1 MTDTTTS
8 RSPGNTDHQ
17 DLPTT
22 PLYYGGRE
30 HQSEATL
37 TVVNPAKPS
46 EVVGQAA
53 AATRDQALAA
63 VAAAKD
69 AFPAWA
75 ALSPTERAEALTT
88 AAAAIMEGSE
98 REAAILSSENGKV
111 VGESTFDLM
120 GLVQRF
126 ELAIGLAEEVDA
138 VETLPG
144 PPTEVRISHQPMG
157 VVTII
162 VPFNWPIA
170 ILGAS
175 LPYALMAGNTVV
187 VKPPP
192 SCPLATTRAVQRV
205 AERLPA
211 GVLNVVTGA
220 DAEIGE
226 ALVSNEDVAK
236 VCFTGSVGGGKKIMS
251 MAAQTLTNVTLE
263 LGGNDGVLILED
275 AEFTEQ
281 GMDLLFMGI
290 FGTTGQVCMNAKR
303 IYVHSSKRDELVAEL
318 TRRLEGTTLGP
329 ATDAA
334 TTMGPF
340 HQRAQLEYVQA
351 LVQEAKDSGADVRE
365 FGELPG
371 GEWAEG
377 NFMRP
382 SLVLDPDP
390 ALRVVTE
397 EQFGPTIPIITFEDL
412 EDGIR
417 MVNDTQYGLCNSV
430 WTSDEQTA
438 IEIGSRLQAGYV
450 FHNTHGPALLDQRAP
465 FGGIKQSGIGREMGT
480 IGLRNFQE
488 PHALGLLKAGPSS
501 GEADSTPVG

>member
-1 MTDTTTS
+1 MSTVF
-8 RSPGNTDHQ
+8 SPD
-17 DLPTT
+17 
-22 PLYYGGRE
+22 
-30 HQSEATL
+30 SL
-37 TVVNPAKPS
+37 TVVSTPLFYGGAEHRTEARLTITDPAKPS
-46 EVVGQAA
+46 ETVGYAA

-69 AFPAWA
+69 AFPAWSAHTA
-75 ALSPTERAEALTT
+75 AERAEALT
-88 AAAAIMEGSE
+88 AAAARIMEDSE

-120 GLVQRF
+120 GLAQRF

-144 PPTEVRISHQPMG
+144 PPTEVRISHRPMG

-192 SCPLATTRAVQRV
+192 SCPLATTRAVQRL
-205 AERLPA
+205 AEALPP
-211 GVLNVVTGA
+211 GVLNVVTGE
-220 DAEIGE
+220 DAEIGQ

-236 VCFTGSVGGGKKIMS
+236 VCFTGSVRGGKRIMA
-251 MAAQTLTNVTLE
+251 MASESLTNVTLE
-263 LGGNDGVLILED
+263 LGGNDAVLILED
-275 AEFTEQ
+275 AQFTEQ
-281 GMDLLFMGI
+281 GLDLLFMGI
-290 FGTTGQVCMNAKR
+290 FSTTGQVCMNAKR

-318 TRRLEGTTLGP
+318 TRRLEQVKVGP
-329 ATDAA
+329 AEDPA

-340 HQRAQLEYVQA
+340 HQRAQLEFVQA
-351 LVQEAKDSGADVRE
+351 LVREARESGAEVRE

-390 ALRVVTE
+390 SLRVVTE
-397 EQFGPTIPIITFEDL
+397 EQFGPTIPIITFDDVE
-412 EDGIR
+412 EGIR
-417 MVNDTQYGLCNSV
+417 LVNDTQYGLCNSV
-430 WTSDEQTA
+430 WTTDEQTA
-438 IEIGSRLQAGYV
+438 IEIGSRLQSGYV
-450 FHNTHGPALLDQRAP
+450 FHNTHGAALLDQRAP

-480 IGLRNFQE
+480 IGLREFQE
-488 PHALGLLKAGPSS
+488 PHALGLLKH
-501 GEADSTPVG
+501 